1 MTNDSCKLN
10 PDFKIT
16 DSMGELQIKKQTK
29 QYDAVIIGS
38 GAGGGMAAYTL
49 AKAGLKVCLL
59 EAGFMYDP
67 QKNITQLKNP
77 WDSPRRGASTNLRP
91 FGDFDASY
99 YGWNIEGE
107 PYTMEAGTDWQW
119 WRSRMLGGRTNH
131 WGRISL
137 RFGPKDFKRKSIDG
151 LGEDWPI
158 SYDDIKPF
166 YDKIDK
172 LIGVFGTNEGLE
184 NDPDGFFL
192 PPPKPRLHELFIKKA
207 AEQASVKIIPSRLSI
222 LTKKIESTT
231 DRNAC
236 FFCAQCNRNCSIAKA
251 DFSSTNVL
259 IYPAIKTGNVDVLA
273 NAMARE
279 VLTNKDGL
287 ATGVSYIN
295 KEDMMEYQVSGR
307 VVIVAAGA
315 CESSRL
321 LLNSRS
327 ARHENGLANSSNV
340 VGKYLHDS
348 TGAALGGYLPA
359 LFGRKRY
366 NEDGV
371 GGMHI
376 YSPWWLDNKKLD
388 FPRGYHIE
396 YWGGMSQPAYGFM
409 GGIENMNGKYLVHGQ
424 KHEAGGYGRTLKEDY
439 RFFYGA
445 SVGMAGRGEAVPRED
460 NYCEIDPKV
469 VDKYGIPVLKFN
481 VKWSDYEIKQA
492 KHMKE
497 TFKEIMHNMGA
508 VITWGATDDASNN
521 YGLSKPGE
529 IIHEGGTA
537 RMGSNP
543 KTSALNKWN
552 QAHDCKNL
560 FVVDGAAFTSQ
571 ADKNITWTIL
581 ALSMRASEYIIDE
594 MKKNNL

>member
-1 MTNDSCKLN
+1 MIIHKFTISIPGKNTL
-10 PDFKIT
+10 
-16 DSMGELQIKKQTK
+16 MGDLQIKKQK
-29 QYDAVIIGS
+29 ENYDAVIIGS

-49 AKAGLKVCLL
+49 AKAGLKVCII
-59 EAGFMYDP
+59 EAGPMYDP
-67 QKNITQLKNP
+67 QKNVTQLKNP
-77 WDSPRRGASTNLRP
+77 WESPRRGASTKYRP

-99 YGWNIEGE
+99 WGWEIDGE
-107 PYTMEAGTDWQW
+107 PYTKEKGTDWLW
-119 WRSRMLGGRTNH
+119 WRARMLGGRTNH

-151 LGEDWPI
+151 LGDDWPI
-158 SYDDIKPF
+158 SYDDIKPY
-166 YDKIDK
+166 YDKIDR
-172 LIGVFGTNEGLE
+172 LIGIFGTNEGLE
-184 NDPDGFFL
+184 NDPDGIFL
-192 PPPKPRLHELFIKKA
+192 KPPKPRLHELMIKNA
-207 AEQASVKIIPSRLSI
+207 AVQSGVTVIPSRLSI
-222 LTKKIESTT
+222 LTEKIQSTT
-231 DRNAC
+231 ERGTC

-251 DFSSTNVL
+251 DFSSPNVL
-259 IYPAIKTGNVDVLA
+259 IYPAIQTGNVTVIP
-273 NAMARE
+273 NSMARE
-279 VLTNKDGL
+279 IFTDKEGL

-295 KEDMMEYQVSGR
+295 KEDRMEYQVSGR
-307 VVIVAAGA
+307 VVVVAAGA

-327 ARHENGLANSSNV
+327 NRHANGLANSSNV

-348 TGAALGGYLPA
+348 TGAALGGILPQ
-359 LFGRKRY
+359 LFDRKRY

-371 GGMHI
+371 GGLHI

-396 YWGGMSQPAYGFM
+396 YWGGMSQPSYGF
-409 GGIENMNGKYLVHGQ
+409 GWGIENLNGKYVVKGKQ
-424 KHEAGGYGRTLKEDY
+424 KEAGGYGKSLKEDY
-439 RFFYGA
+439 RYFYGA
-445 SVGMAGRGEAVPRED
+445 GVGMAGRGEAIPLES
-460 NYCEIDPKV
+460 NYCEIDPNV
-469 VDKYGIPVLKFN
+469 VDRYGIPVLKFN
-481 VKWSDYEIKQA
+481 VKWSEHEVKQA

-508 VITWGATDDASNN
+508 IITWGGDDDETNQW
-521 YGLSKPGE
+521 GLAKPGE
-529 IIHEGGTA
+529 IIHEAGTA

-581 ALSMRASEYIIDE
+581 ALSMRASEHIVEE